1 MRSPEGFIRAVCGGI
16 ARAPL
21 TLIVLESTANGVGNY
36 FHAEWLR
43 SVRGESD
50 KAAAVFVPWT
60 EIDIYADEVR
70 DAAALWE
77 AMDDYERK
85 LWDDGCTL
93 EQIQW
98 YHDKRREYPS
108 RELDGRRVSFRR
120 CGGICQHRYGVFG
133 IDLVSRLRERCLP
146 PVAVGDVTALSLK
159 GFDALEGVRFV
170 ADSRGPPA
178 KVWHFPDNGM
188 SRWNNRYVVAVD
200 IGGRSAA
207 SDFSVIAVI
216 DRMGASGKPRL
227 PHSGAD
233 TSTTTCSH
241 MACRVNSAV
250 V

>member
-1 MRSPEGFIRAVCGGI
+1 MRGSDYAMAHLSEVAFWPDTAMRSPEGFIRAVCGGI

-50 KAAAVFVPWT
+50 KAAVFVPWT

-108 RELDGRRVSFRR
+108 RELMAAEYPLDDVEAFANTG
-120 CGGICQHRYGVFG
+120 YGVFG
-133 IDLVSRLRERCLP
+133 IEPSARAMPAARGRGRCDSSLAQRIRCAGGCALCRRLTRAAQG
-146 PVAVGDVTALSLK
+146 VAFPRQRDV
-159 GFDALEGVRFV
+159 ALEQPLC
-170 ADSRGPPA
+170 RG
-178 KVWHFPDNGM
+178 G
-188 SRWNNRYVVAVD
+188 
-200 IGGRSAA
+200 
-207 SDFSVIAVI
+207 
-216 DRMGASGKPRL
+216 
-227 PHSGAD
+227 
-233 TSTTTCSH
+233 
-241 MACRVNSAV
+241 
-250 V
+250 

>member
-1 MRSPEGFIRAVCGGI
+1 MCGGI

-85 LWDDGCTL
+85 LWTTDARWSRFSGITTSAVST
-93 EQIQW
+93 
-98 YHDKRREYPS
+98 RRAN
-108 RELDGRRVSFRR
+108 DGRRVSFRR

-170 ADSRGPPA
+170 ADSRGPL
-178 KVWHFPDNGM
+178 
-188 SRWNNRYVVAVD
+188 SRCG
-200 IGGRSAA
+200 IS
-207 SDFSVIAVI
+207 
-216 DRMGASGKPRL
+216 P
-227 PHSGAD
+227 
-233 TSTTTCSH
+233 TTG
-241 MACRVNSAV
+241 CRVGTTAMSWRLTSEAARLQATSRSSP
-250 V
+250 